1 VAGQVRRRHS
11 VLHPQ
16 NGRTFKPRGEHVN
29 AASEAAI
36 DPEEML
42 VAALCH
48 MLSFLHVARLA
59 GFVAASSRIVSASE
73 SIPR

>member
-1 VAGQVRRRHS
+1 
-11 VLHPQ
+11 
-16 NGRTFKPRGEHVN
+16 
-29 AASEAAI
+29 
-36 DPEEML
+36 ML